1 MFNRPVNSSLPA
13 QQVSYNTKFLKDRD
27 PNGNTKWMKDTMDA
41 LESVGRYGMFNNIEL
56 RKNYEIV
63 QGRFDINDY
72 VDVFDT
78 YDLASVVYQEM
89 KLPSFLKHYDI
100 TTKAT
105 KLITGEFI
113 KRPDIIQVVAKD
125 AETDNEKLRIKT
137 ELVYDYV
144 KQAVN
149 QEITKKLMQQGL
161 DPNKDEFK
169 SEEEASEYKEVI
181 QQKYQELTP
190 KSIEK
195 YMRYDFRTQAEH
207 WGNAVLSNSIER
219 FRIKEQDIIEL
230 NDYLISDRAF
240 SHIFLTPKGYGIE
253 TWNPLTVFHQYNVQN
268 RNIEDLGYVGR
279 ILYMTKTEIIDYFGW
294 RMTVSQ
300 IESLYPEYQKDES
313 QGSVFKEAF
322 NATLYPFADYREYDT
337 LVTAVGQAVGETTFG
352 GSPFGISQFGFSPGT
367 DGTNY
372 IFTQADIVQVTQ
384 AYWKSQRKVG
394 KVILQDP
401 DIGETSVEIVDET
414 FDPKLFGIKVVKE
427 SFKDTDEPN
436 TIAWTWITE
445 TWQGIKIAVN
455 HERTQN
461 TDDRNSIY
469 FDIKPCEF
477 QFRGNDPRMIHE
489 CKLPVCGSI
498 FNNRNG
504 RSMSLV
510 DLLKPYQVLH
520 NAFMN
525 QAYQVGQKGN
535 GKFAVIGASLI
546 PSVKGMG
553 GEDAQEKFTTMAQ
566 NLGFVLVDDSTQGL
580 AASMQ
585 YGLKVLDLDESDRIT
600 RLINLSML
608 VEQQGFM
615 QLGITPQRQGTVSAS
630 ETATGTQT
638 AVSNSYAITEIYFE
652 NFSNYRRRKLQM
664 LLEMVQYVESLGEG
678 DINLSYTTSDLGRA
692 FIQVNKTDIMLKD
705 LGVYVMN
712 SADQQRKKQ
721 IVEDLIL
728 RQNQQLMPLSELI
741 NIIKLDNLTDIQKS
755 LAEKEA
761 EQQQQQQ
768 AQQQQQSEMQQQQLQ
783 AQAEEKEK
791 DRQLKK
797 YEIDTKAST
806 ELQKASLQ
814 GIANESSYNPDLDL
828 TDKLIAQKDMAIKE
842 QEVNSKNYL
851 AQQQLV
857 NQQLESY
864 RKGKIE
870 KEKMDSDKKIKESE
884 QKNRQE
890 IEKQKLEQIKTQNVS
905 QEKINKEANA
915 AKIEL
920 ANKQLEMK
928 SLEMKM
934 KEMELSNAKT
944 KSNIE
949 INHLKT
955 KVEIEKDL
963 AETKVD
969 AIEMQTEAKIKEQ
982 RELSKLK
989 SKEAEQSTGFKMEE
1003 NTQAHKLKLKEQ
1015 QEQHKEKL
1023 KQIKIK
1029 PKINKPKK

>member
-1 MFNRPVNSSLPA
+1 
-13 QQVSYNTKFLKDRD
+13 
-27 PNGNTKWMKDTMDA
+27 
-41 LESVGRYGMFNNIEL
+41 
-56 RKNYEIV
+56 
-63 QGRFDINDY
+63 
-72 VDVFDT
+72 
-78 YDLASVVYQEM
+78 
-89 KLPSFLKHYDI
+89 
-100 TTKAT
+100 
-105 KLITGEFI
+105 
-113 KRPDIIQVVAKD
+113 
-125 AETDNEKLRIKT
+125 
-137 ELVYDYV
+137 
-144 KQAVN
+144 
-149 QEITKKLMQQGL
+149 
-161 DPNKDEFK
+161 
-169 SEEEASEYKEVI
+169 
-181 QQKYQELTP
+181 
-190 KSIEK
+190 
-195 YMRYDFRTQAEH
+195 
-207 WGNAVLSNSIER
+207 
-219 FRIKEQDIIEL
+219 
-230 NDYLISDRAF
+230 
-240 SHIFLTPKGYGIE
+240 
-253 TWNPLTVFHQYNVQN
+253 
-268 RNIEDLGYVGR
+268 
-279 ILYMTKTEIIDYFGW
+279 
-294 RMTVSQ
+294 
-300 IESLYPEYQKDES
+300 
-313 QGSVFKEAF
+313 
-322 NATLYPFADYREYDT
+322 
-337 LVTAVGQAVGETTFG
+337 
-352 GSPFGISQFGFSPGT
+352 
-367 DGTNY
+367 
-372 IFTQADIVQVTQ
+372 
-384 AYWKSQRKVG
+384 
-394 KVILQDP
+394 
-401 DIGETSVEIVDET
+401 
-414 FDPKLFGIKVVKE
+414 
-427 SFKDTDEPN
+427 
-436 TIAWTWITE
+436 
-445 TWQGIKIAVN
+445 
-455 HERTQN
+455 
-461 TDDRNSIY
+461 
-469 FDIKPCEF
+469 
-477 QFRGNDPRMIHE
+477 
-489 CKLPVCGSI
+489 
-498 FNNRNG
+498 
-504 RSMSLV
+504 
-510 DLLKPYQVLH
+510 
-520 NAFMN
+520 MN

-535 GKFAVIGASLI
+535 GKFAVIGASLL

-566 NLGFVLVDDSTQGL
+566 NLGFVLVDDSTQGQ

-814 GIANESSYNPDLDL
+814 GIANESSYNPDIDL
-828 TDKLIAQKDMAIKE
+828 TDKLIAQKDIAIKE
-842 QEVNSKNYL
+842 QEVSSKNYL

-890 IEKQKLEQIKTQNVS
+890 IEKQKLEQIKTQNTS
-905 QEKINKEANA
+905 QEKINKESNL
-915 AKIEL
+915 AKIAL

-949 INHLKT
+949 INHIKD
-955 KVEIEKDL
+955 KAEIEK
-963 AETKVD
+963 KV
-969 AIEMQTEAKIKEQ
+969 IEEKAK
-982 RELSKLK
+982 
-989 SKEAEQSTGFKMEE
+989 A
-1003 NTQAHKLKLKEQ
+1003 KLKE
-1015 QEQHKEKL
+1015 L
-1023 KQIKIK
+1023 KIK
-1029 PKINKPKK
+1029 PKFKK